1 MSSEEMCQVCPA
13 IVCVS
18 ESGTVLGARDTSVKG
33 VLLAFKQDRMLGDS
47 RRVCPV
53 HCGEETGQVSV
64 QRGPGAPYAS
74 LHSAPWSQRC
84 HADKLSIFHLPNS
97 TSSFNS

>member
-33 VLLAFKQDRMLGDS
+33 VLLAFKTGCWGTADECAQSIVGK
-47 RRVCPV
+47 RR
-53 HCGEETGQVSV
+53 G
-64 QRGPGAPYAS
+64 R
-74 LHSAPWSQRC
+74 
-84 HADKLSIFHLPNS
+84 
-97 TSSFNS
+97 